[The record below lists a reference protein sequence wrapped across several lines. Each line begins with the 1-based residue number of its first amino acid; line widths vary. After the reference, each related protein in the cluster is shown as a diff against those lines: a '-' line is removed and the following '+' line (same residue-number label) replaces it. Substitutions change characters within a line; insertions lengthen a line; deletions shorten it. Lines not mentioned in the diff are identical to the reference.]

1 MSTQIDSLS
10 IKIEST
16 SRDATSAID
25 GLIASLEKL
34 KKAGNFSSIE
44 KSLKKIT
51 DAANGGL
58 KKLPTTFSK
67 ASKSAGSYSHSV
79 KDAAA
84 NTHNLGEALNN
95 AASGL
100 ASFIGNAVGIHTV
113 GQALSGALAAGREWE
128 GISARFGEG
137 FAEQAD
143 EAYAHVMKL
152 QDALYVNDQMFMQ
165 YASNFATLGRGM
177 GVPTRAIKDM
187 SLGLTELA
195 YDIYA
200 KNNDFYTI
208 EESLDAVRS
217 AYLGEIEPIRKAG
230 ISITEATLKEAAA
243 NYGLTMSV
251 ENMTEAQ
258 KMQLRYKVMVD
269 QAYASSTVGTYI
281 KEINTVEGSSRALGQ
296 QLKGL
301 AQTIG
306 GLLMPVVA
314 AVMPYIQAFVSL
326 LTMAIQAV
334 ATFFGISIKAPT
346 WGSGMDSLAD
356 SAGAATDSVDAATGA
371 LGSAAKAAKKLK
383 DYTMGFD
390 ELNVIKPQQDTSGG
404 GSGAAGGSVGGD
416 LGLELDSL
424 WTDAMI
430 ESANAKADAVTQNI
444 IKALQPLKDA
454 VAKIDFQPFIASV
467 KNLWEA
473 LKPFGSAV
481 GSGLYWF
488 LINVLVPLAGFTI
501 ENVIPAFLNTLADS
515 LNWLTPR
522 LEAFG
527 EAVANADYSPIV
539 SAFERIKEAIS
550 FDSGSTSNTVVTEI
564 TEIEKIK
571 ISDAVATAIESI
583 ASALDMVAATLEWL
597 LPRLKAFGDWF
608 SENKE
613 HILTVAGYVLTF
625 FLAFKGVE
633 AVADVATDLKLFGTG
648 LKNVKNFVGKALTK
662 LNALKVIF
670 SANGGGL
677 GGTVKVAT
685 TLFSSFF
692 GLLKSAIAT
701 VFSPVGAIVLAV
713 AAAAMVLYQ
722 NWDKVV
728 AVVKTFIEKLKL
740 KEKFD
745 GIMKALAPM
754 MEKLAGLKDLFGLI
768 GTVVLVAV
776 QPAIAVV
783 VGVFNGL
790 ISMIEPLIV
799 ALGGVIDILAG
810 VGEFLVGVFTLDG
823 EKAIEGAKKIISGV
837 GDVFSGLW
845 EACANGVIGFF
856 DGVIGW
862 FKSLWDELVGHSIVP
877 DTINAIVDWF
887 LSLPG
892 KIFNGLSAFVQN
904 VINYF
909 KNMWTGVT
917 NTWKGIAEWFGKL
930 FKTAWTNIQN
940 AWASVKTWFAGIW
953 SSIKTTFSTVGTWF
967 KSIFATAWTNIKNAW
982 ASVKSWFSSLWSGIK
997 SVFSTVGTW
1006 FKTMFTTAWSNVK
1019 NAWSNAKTW
1028 FSNIWTGIKNV
1039 FSSVNTWFKS
1049 KFQSAWTNIKNV
1061 FSGWASFFSG
1071 LWNRIKN
1078 TFSGLGTSLGNAI
1091 GGAVKTAINR
1101 VLGWIESTI
1110 NSAIGKINGAIK
1122 VINKLPGVN
1131 VSSVGKIS
1139 IPRMATGGFVGE
1151 GQLFIAR
1158 ERGPEMVGSM
1168 NGSTAVANNE
1178 QIVEGIS
1185 QGVYA
1190 AVVAAM
1196 SQSSGGDK
1204 PVSVNVFL
1212 DGKQITTAVE
1222 KRQRERGRDIMTG
1235 GVTFGY

>member
-1 MSTQIDSLS
+1 MSTEIDSLS
-10 IKIEST
+10 IRIEST
-16 SRDATSAID
+16 SRDAVVAID
-25 GLIASLEKL
+25 RLTESLERL
-34 KKAGNFSSIE
+34 KKAGNLSSIE
-44 KSLKKIT
+44 KSLKKIA
-51 DAANGGL
+51 DATNGGL
-58 KKLPTTFSK
+58 KKLPATFSK
-67 ASKSAGSYSHSV
+67 ASKSAGNYSKSTKEAADHTHV
-79 KDAAA
+79 LGDAL
-84 NTHNLGEALNN
+84 HN
-95 AASGL
+95 AASGI
-100 ASFIGNAVGIHTV
+100 ATFIGNAVGIHAV
-113 GQALSGALAAGREWE
+113 GQALGQALSEGREWE

-137 FAEQAD
+137 FGEQAD

-152 QDALYVNDQMFMQ
+152 QEALYINDQMFMQ
-165 YASNFATLGRGM
+165 YASNFATLGKGM

-281 KEINTVEGSSRALGQ
+281 KEINTVEGASRALGQ

-306 GLLMPVVA
+306 GLLMPMVA

-326 LTMAIQAV
+326 LTMAIKAV

-390 ELNVIKPQQDTSGG
+390 ELNVIKPQQDTGSGG
-404 GSGAAGGSVGGD
+404 GGAGVGGGVGGD
-416 LGLELDSL
+416 LGLDLDSL
-424 WTDAMI
+424 WTDSMI
-430 ESANAKADAVTQNI
+430 ANADAKAKEVAQRIMT
-444 IKALQPLKDA
+444 ALQPLRDA
-454 VAKIDFQPFIASV
+454 IGKIDLKPLGDSLSY
-467 KNLWEA
+467 LWEA
-473 LKPFGSAV
+473 VKPFGSAV

-488 LINVLVPLAGFTI
+488 LVNVLVPLAGLTI
-501 ENVIPAFLNTLADS
+501 ENVIPAFLNMLGDA

-527 EAVANADYSPIV
+527 EAVENADYSPIV

-550 FDSGSTSNTVVTEI
+550 FDSGSSSNTIVTEI

-571 ISDAVATAIESI
+571 ISDAVATAIEGI
-583 ASALDMVAATLEWL
+583 ASALDMIAATLEWV
-597 LPRLKAFGDWF
+597 LPRLKTFGEWF

-613 HILTVAGYVLTF
+613 HIKTVAGYVLTF

-633 AVADVATDLKLFGTG
+633 AIANVATDVKLFGTG
-648 LKNVKNFVGKALTK
+648 LKAVKDIIGGALVK

-670 SANGGGL
+670 SAGGGGL
-677 GGTVKVAT
+677 GGVVSVVT

-692 GLLKSAIAT
+692 GLLKGAIAT
-701 VFSPVGAIVLAV
+701 IFSPLGVVVLAV
-713 AAAAMVLYQ
+713 AAAAMVLYE

-728 AVVKTFIEKLKL
+728 AVVKNFIEKMNLS
-740 KEKFD
+740 EKFD
-745 GIMKALAPM
+745 GIMKAMSPL

-768 GTVVLVAV
+768 GTVVIAV
-776 QPAIAVV
+776 LQPAIAIV
-783 VGVFNGL
+783 VGVFNGI
-790 ISMIEPLIV
+790 ISAIEPLIV

-823 EKAIEGAKKIISGV
+823 EKAINGAKKIVSGV
-837 GDVFSGLW
+837 GNVFKGLW

-887 LSLPG
+887 LSLPK
-892 KIFNGLSAFVQN
+892 KIFSSLSSFVQN

-917 NTWKGIAEWFGKL
+917 NTWKGISEWFGTL
-930 FKTAWTNIQN
+930 FKNAWKNIQN
-940 AWASVKTWFAGIW
+940 AWASVKTWFSGIW
-953 SSIKTTFSTVGTWF
+953 TSIKNTFSTAGTWF
-967 KSIFATAWTNIKNAW
+967 KTTFTTAWNNVKNAW
-982 ASVKSWFSSLWSGIK
+982 SSAKTWFGDVWTGIKNKFSS
-997 SVFSTVGTW
+997 VGTW
-1006 FKTMFTTAWSNVK
+1006 FKTTFTT
-1019 NAWSNAKTW
+1019 
-1028 FSNIWTGIKNV
+1028 
-1039 FSSVNTWFKS
+1039 
-1049 KFQSAWTNIKNV
+1049 AWTNIKNV
-1061 FSGWASFFSG
+1061 FSGWSSFFSG
-1071 LWNRIKN
+1071 LWTKIKN
-1078 TFSGLGTSLGNAI
+1078 SFSGLGTKLGDAI
-1091 GGAVKTAINR
+1091 GGSVKSAINK
-1101 VLGWIESTI
+1101 VLSSIESTI
-1110 NSAIGKINGAIK
+1110 NKAIGLINNAIT
-1122 VINKLPGVN
+1122 VINKLPGVS
-1131 VSSVGKIS
+1131 VSKLSKIS
-1139 IPRMATGGFVGE
+1139 IPRLATGGFVDE

-1168 NGSTAVANNE
+1168 NGSTAVANNQ

-1196 SQSSGGDK
+1196 SQGNGSDR
-1204 PVSVNVFL
+1204 PMSVNVFL
-1212 DGKQITTAVE
+1212 DGKQITAAVE
-1222 KRQRERGRDIMTG
+1222 KRQRERGANIMTG
-1235 GVTFGY
+1235 GVTYGY